1 MNREELK
8 EKIIKIS
15 NSEFPLIDF
24 FNDIDWLDDRH
35 FNTEKAYE
43 DIEKIYNVFMFYINK
58 CKQLEKELKQTK
70 LNFKNSQT
78 HSKNCYKKLKEKF
91 ERGKE
96 VYHRNYELIQEN
108 GKLKQENQELEEKVD
123 YYKKEMES
131 EQCFRENLQIDL
143 IEFVGAIKILKDF
156 FIIHQ
161 KNSDYL
167 ITATGF
173 DKLSQMDYELL
184 KRVFESV
191 GDSDE

>member
-1 MNREELK
+1 MNRKELK
-8 EKIIKIS
+8 EKICEIS

-24 FNDIDWLDDRH
+24 FNDIGWLEGSKW

-43 DIEKIYNVFMFYINK
+43 DIEKIYNVFVYYKDKFK
-58 CKQLEKELKQTK
+58 KLEKELKQTK

-91 ERGKE
+91 DRVKE

-108 GKLKQENQELEEKVD
+108 EKLKQENQELIVNKNVAQGIAKKQKVEND
-123 YYKKEMES
+123 KTKEA
-131 EQCFRENLQIDL
+131 
-143 IEFVGAIKILKDF
+143 IEILKDF

-161 KNSDYL
+161 KNGDYL

-173 DKLSQMDYELL
+173 DRLSQMDYELL
-184 KRVFESV
+184 KSVFE
-191 GDSDE
+191 EE